1 MSSFISAAQKKVTD
15 IRTYLREQS
24 NGNSIRYRAE
34 KGNTHLIYIPY
45 EDVEMTDEDGNPT
58 TVRQIK
64 CIAGNVHEWNTPD
77 GKYHSTICLKDTI
90 RKDEAT
96 GEYLNDGSC
105 PFCDRVSDAW
115 KIFNMRKAREEEICQ
130 LPAGPQRDEHMK
142 SSSRI
147 FGDERKAK
155 EASQYVYLLVVQ
167 FVTDK
172 ERKPVM
178 ENGVPTYNL
187 RVMKLSTK
195 RLEKIVTQVSNAG
208 EDLPGS
214 ELLFSYPDTDDLR
227 LAVGQSTVTLVFP
240 NKRLTANYPALMDK
254 INADVAKFSF
264 EGLDKQG
271 FPEWAG
277 MTTAN
282 AKKVTDAQFEQ
293 WDKYQ
298 RELQVNP
305 NAQYLEYITAAPSA
319 NPSLAGAPVAPTVAL
334 PGVAAPT
341 VAAPTVAA
349 PTAAPA
355 ATAATPTV
363 AAPEVPGLGGG
374 TIADLFGS
382 AGNGIQ
388 L

>member
-1 MSSFISAAQKKVTD
+1 MSSFIQAAQKKVTD
-15 IRTYLREQS
+15 IRAYLRDQS
-24 NGNSIRYRAE
+24 NGTQIRYRAE
-34 KGNTHLIYIPY
+34 KGNTHLIYIPF
-45 EDVEMTDEDGNPT
+45 EDVEMTDENGNST

-64 CIAGNVHEWNTPD
+64 CIAGNVHEWTTPD

-96 GEYLNDGSC
+96 GALINDGSC
-105 PFCDRVSDAW
+105 PFCERISDAW
-115 KIFNMRKAREEEICQ
+115 DIFNMRKLREEEICQ

-142 SSSRI
+142 SAART

-172 ERKPVM
+172 DRKPVL
-178 ENGVPTYNL
+178 ENGIPSYNL

-208 EDLPGS
+208 EELPGA

-227 LAVGQSTVTLVFP
+227 LAVGQSTITLVFP
-240 NKRLTANYPALMDK
+240 NRRLTATYPALLDK

-271 FPEWAG
+271 FSEWAG

-298 RELQVNP
+298 KELKVNP

-319 NPSLAGAPVAPTVAL
+319 NPSLAGAP
-334 PGVAAPT
+334 AAPT
-341 VAAPTVAA
+341 VAAPTIAA
-349 PTAAPA
+349 PSIAAPSVAVPNVAGGAEQATAAPD
-355 ATAATPTV
+355 
-363 AAPEVPGLGGG
+363 VPGLGTG

-382 AGNGIQ
+382 AGDGIQ